1 MSYGTLLVA
10 AVALPFSMLFACL
23 SANGRMKITNW
34 LWVAPVP
41 ALAAAIF
48 GIWNYPVMLSGPPY
62 HITFMLDASGCML
75 MLAASLLWIAAG
87 VFVPAFFCGR
97 TIGRSF
103 PLCWLLTLIGSMG
116 IFLAADLASFLVFY
130 ALVSLPAYG
139 LVTYDGTPA
148 ARRAGAIYIGFALLG
163 ENLLLVG
170 FVLLAS
176 NDSSG
181 SLMITDLV
189 AALRAAPWRDVILS
203 LLIAAFGMKI
213 ALLPMHF
220 WMPLSYT
227 VLPIPA
233 AAVLSGAAVKAG
245 IIGLIRFL
253 PFDTSLPGWGE
264 MLTIVGL
271 FGAFYGVILG
281 ITQSDPKTVLA
292 YSSVS
297 QMGFLAALLGMGLSV
312 GDREAALI
320 AGFYAAHHVLVKGA
334 LFLAVGVAAV
344 IGPRSIGLV
353 LFPGAAV
360 ALGLAGLPLTGGA
373 LAKLAAKVPFGYGFI
388 GLLASCSA
396 AGTALL
402 MLHFLHRVASMP
414 SQKAAKETRTPL
426 VIAWLATA
434 LLSVGL
440 PWAAYPMA
448 GLQSLSDAL
457 APELIWKTLWP
468 VLVGVGLFIGLRRLL
483 PRLAKHSQRRYCRAC
498 RARLASRSHL
508 GSGHRKAGQ
517 CAEIVD
523 ARMPDA
529 SYDCHPLA
537 SGDGC
542 RRLNT
547 PRFWFLPARISQ
559 GLPHARNSS
568 RPAFAH
574 PRSSAKWFPM
584 HHHLSSRIL
593 STRLGVLLTVLAWI
607 GGCSPD
613 EKPAP
618 IVPPVQT
625 FVLGGPSEAPFR
637 RFPGEVAAAD
647 TSNMSFDVPGR
658 LVEFPATQ
666 GVVYKYGELLG
677 RLDETNFVA
686 RVDSARADFSN
697 AHNELARRGQLFQRG
712 VISRSELDGFQRVN
726 DVAEATLREAQ
737 RALDDTRLLA
747 PFDGRVARTLVN
759 NFQNV
764 QAHQPVLVFQSS
776 SILEVDIEV
785 PEADMSAAERGITAR
800 NARDL
805 LEAKAEFP
813 THTGPTV

>member
-23 SANGRMKITNW
+23 SANGRKKITNW

-62 HITFMLDASGCML
+62 HITLMLDASGCML

-87 VFVPAFFCGR
+87 VFVPAFFRGR
-97 TIGRSF
+97 GIGGSF

-139 LVTYDGTPA
+139 LVIYDGTPA

-163 ENLLLVG
+163 ENLLLLG

-176 NDSSG
+176 NDPGG
-181 SLMITDLV
+181 SLTITDLV
-189 AALRAAPWRDVILS
+189 AGLRVAPWRDVILT

-253 PFDTSLPGWGE
+253 PFDMALSGWGE

-297 QMGFLAALLGMGLSV
+297 QMGFLAALLGMGLAV
-312 GDREAALI
+312 GDAEAAPI
-320 AGFYAAHHVLVKGA
+320 AAFYAAYHILVKGA

-344 IGPRSIGLV
+344 IGPRYIGLV

-373 LAKLAAKVPFGYGFI
+373 LAKLAAKVPFGYGLI
-388 GLLASCSA
+388 GVLAACSA

-402 MLHFLHRVASMP
+402 MLHFLQRVASMA
-414 SQKAAKETRTPL
+414 SQKATKEAPTPL
-426 VIAWLATA
+426 VIAWLAIA
-434 LLSVGL
+434 LLCVGL

-448 GLQSLSDAL
+448 GLESLSDAL

-468 VLVGVGLFIGLRRLL
+468 VLVGVGLFIGLRPLL
-483 PRLAKHSQRRYCRAC
+483 PRLPNIPIGDIAALGESVSRA
-498 RARLASRSHL
+498 APTGGVAIEKLDSVLRLW
-508 GSGHRKAGQ
+508 
-517 CAEIVD
+517 
-523 ARMPDA
+523 
-529 SYDCHPLA
+529 
-537 SGDGC
+537 
-542 RRLNT
+542 T
-547 PRFWFLPARISQ
+547 PACLM
-559 GLPHARNSS
+559 LL
-568 RPAFAH
+568 
-574 PRSSAKWFPM
+574 M
-584 HHHLSSRIL
+584 LVIL
-593 STRLGVLLTVLAWI
+593 LVLAM
-607 GGCSPD
+607 
-613 EKPAP
+613 
-618 IVPPVQT
+618 
-625 FVLGGPSEAPFR
+625 
-637 RFPGEVAAAD
+637 AA
-647 TSNMSFDVPGR
+647 
-658 LVEFPATQ
+658 
-666 GVVYKYGELLG
+666 GV
-677 RLDETNFVA
+677 
-686 RVDSARADFSN
+686 
-697 AHNELARRGQLFQRG
+697 
-712 VISRSELDGFQRVN
+712 
-726 DVAEATLREAQ
+726 
-737 RALDDTRLLA
+737 
-747 PFDGRVARTLVN
+747 
-759 NFQNV
+759 
-764 QAHQPVLVFQSS
+764 
-776 SILEVDIEV
+776 
-785 PEADMSAAERGITAR
+785 
-800 NARDL
+800 
-805 LEAKAEFP
+805 
-813 THTGPTV
+813 